1 MNAKPLNPHK
11 VLAASLIPGAGHVW
25 LGLPQRGLIFIFFM
39 VVLGWVSTKFM
50 PETASFIGRHIGGVF
65 IYGMSILDAYRTAK
79 VRSVGGKE
87 R

>member
-1 MNAKPLNPHK
+1 MSEKPLNPYK
-11 VLAASLIPGAGHVW
+11 VLAASIIPGAGHVW
-25 LGLPQRGLIFIFFM
+25 LGLPQRGLVFIFFM

-79 VRSVGGKE
+79 IRSLTSNK
-87 R
+87 